1 MSEVVEKGAEAGTA
15 ATAVTPA
22 TAGKAASR
30 KSRKVGIVVSAKMEK
45 TVAVEVTRTIKNV
58 RYGRFQKR
66 SVKFLADD
74 RVLGAKAGDVVEIEE
89 TRPLSA
95 KKRWRVTAIITRAK
109 GTATAA
115 APAAPAP
122 EA

>member
-1 MSEVVEKGAEAGTA
+1 MSEVVEKEA
-15 ATAVTPA
+15 V
-22 TAGKAASR
+22 KAASR

-45 TVAVEVTRTIKNV
+45 TVAVEVTRTIKNA

-74 RVLGAKAGDVVEIEE
+74 RVLGAKTGDVVEIEE

-95 KKRWRVTAIITRAK
+95 KKRWRVTSIITRAK
-109 GTATAA
+109 GTETAA
-115 APAAPAP
+115 APAVTAP